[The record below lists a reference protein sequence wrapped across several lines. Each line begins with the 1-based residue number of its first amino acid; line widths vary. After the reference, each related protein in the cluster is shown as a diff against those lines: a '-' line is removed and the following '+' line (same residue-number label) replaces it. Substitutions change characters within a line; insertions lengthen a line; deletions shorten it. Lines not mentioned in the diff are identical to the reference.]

1 MQTKLIIERI
11 TLLNLWI
18 YDLCF
23 LHFLDVIF
31 TIISIHIIKLPKQV
45 KNTHKSFQFH
55 VILTD
60 VQKTLHE
67 SN

>member
-1 MQTKLIIERI
+1 METKLIIERSFCRC
-11 TLLNLWI
+11 NI
-18 YDLCF
+18 YNYINSY
-23 LHFLDVIF
+23 H
-31 TIISIHIIKLPKQV
+31 KLQKQV